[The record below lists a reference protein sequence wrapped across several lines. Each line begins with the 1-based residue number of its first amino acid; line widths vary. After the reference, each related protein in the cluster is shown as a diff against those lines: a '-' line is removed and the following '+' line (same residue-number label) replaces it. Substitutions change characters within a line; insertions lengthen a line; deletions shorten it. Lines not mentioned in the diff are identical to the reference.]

1 MDEANREL
9 ERGLIT
15 EEVGIGFGVIDIVG
29 FVFGFILLP
38 LLIIFIVTRPG
49 LY

>member
-1 MDEANREL
+1 MDEADRDL

-15 EEVGIGFGVIDIVG
+15 EEVGIGFGNIIG

-38 LLIIFIVTRPG
+38 LLIIFIVTR
-49 LY
+49 